1 MSLDVP
7 VFDRK
12 NLKKAYYY
20 FIAANTLIIAASIL
34 LSGMTE
40 PFFDRRLLDPTT
52 VWILI
57 GTIFFITLIYSS
69 KRKKELKSILEIND
83 YDEQFRLYEK
93 YYIKKCIWNAF
104 SLFIT
109 GAFFVIT
116 SKNLFL
122 YMLLIQMG
130 FSLLLYPYKRYLSI
144 ELRNQ
149 EIEYV

>member
-20 FIAANTLIIAASIL
+20 FIASNALITGACAV
-34 LSGMTE
+34 LSGITL
-40 PFFDRRLLDPTT
+40 PFFDRRLLDRTT

-69 KRKKELKSILEIND
+69 KRKKELKSILEIDD
-83 YDEQFRLYEK
+83 YDEQFRLYER
-93 YYIKKCIWNAF
+93 YYIKKYIWNAF
-104 SLFIT
+104 SLFLT

-116 SKNLFL
+116 NKNLFF
-122 YMLLIQMG
+122 YMLLIQLG
-130 FSLLLYPYKRYLSI
+130 FSLLLYPYKRLLSI
-144 ELRNQ
+144 ELRNT